1 MQYTLMMQ
9 VIASRNYW
17 QLKHLKITAIGTRS
31 ESKIKDTCNHL
42 AEFAQSMNIPFS
54 YKIVMV
60 ADMLDFNIDLLELDR
75 HEKVAVYSSVSLSN
89 LIVKPN
95 HLEHLMR
102 EIRKINPCITI
113 VNEVE
118 ANHASLLFVNR
129 FIDALFFYGALF
141 DSMSVCL
148 VDDDLNRKVAESVYY
163 AYSIHNI
170 VAAEG
175 DDRMIRHTGIDVWRA
190 FFCRFGMVENEL
202 SGESLNEAKLLIK
215 NFNCGNCCTIRPS
228 GRCFLVAW
236 DGVPIF
242 SVSAWKFI

>member
-1 MQYTLMMQ
+1 
-9 VIASRNYW
+9 
-17 QLKHLKITAIGTRS
+17 
-31 ESKIKDTCNHL
+31 
-42 AEFAQSMNIPFS
+42 
-54 YKIVMV
+54 
-60 ADMLDFNIDLLELDR
+60 
-75 HEKVAVYSSVSLSN
+75 
-89 LIVKPN
+89 
-95 HLEHLMR
+95 MR

-148 VDDDLNRKVAESVYY
+148 ADDDLNRKVAESVYY

-190 FFCRFGMVENEL
+190 FFCRFGMVEIEL
-202 SGESLNEAKLLIK
+202 SGESLNEAKLLIQ